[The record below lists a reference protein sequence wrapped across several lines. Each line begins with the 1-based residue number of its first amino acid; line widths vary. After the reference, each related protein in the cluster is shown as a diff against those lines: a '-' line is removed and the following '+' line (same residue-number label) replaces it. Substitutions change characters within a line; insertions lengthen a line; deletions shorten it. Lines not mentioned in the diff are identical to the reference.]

1 MAFIADYFG
10 YQYMIMNLGMSES
23 FSGQIDFDAL
33 TFPAQMK
40 VDWIR
45 IYQYEDEINIG
56 CDPLSHPTSN
66 YINA

>member
-1 MAFIADYFG
+1 MAFITDYFG
-10 YQYMIMNLGMSES
+10 YQYMIMNLGMSAS